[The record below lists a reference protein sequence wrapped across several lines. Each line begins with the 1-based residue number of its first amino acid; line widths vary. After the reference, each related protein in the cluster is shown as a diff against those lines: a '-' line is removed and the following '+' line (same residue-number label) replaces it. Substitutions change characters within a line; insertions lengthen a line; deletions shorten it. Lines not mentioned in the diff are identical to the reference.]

1 MHQLLVIACGV
12 RGDSPLLIL
21 LHQVG
26 VWLGEVC
33 LLYPVDH
40 CAFSHQPFILSASC
54 WFLDPVPTYIVFC
67 KTENVNIVLLCEL
80 PEYHEFEIP
89 IGLWDD
95 ASYILETIQIML
107 LFFPSSWP
115 HNSQWPGIVASSKVG
130 AGSITVGG
138 FCCGCAAC
146 RLVGLTSFCT
156 GHWPHDAW
164 PDLCVWP
171 LAGCWLDEELVLE
184 ANNAAICSASW
195 LKWVRNILFICLISL
210 TCLVSWDMEVACEA
224 ILGESLLFFPLV
236 LPLWV

>member
-54 WFLDPVPTYIVFC
+54 WFLDPVPTYIVFR

-138 FCCGCAAC
+138 SIVVVQHAGWWASPASALDIGLMMLGQIYVCG
-146 RLVGLTSFCT
+146 L
-156 GHWPHDAW
+156 
-164 PDLCVWP
+164 
-171 LAGCWLDEELVLE
+171 WLGVD
-184 ANNAAICSASW
+184 W
-195 LKWVRNILFICLISL
+195 MRN
-210 TCLVSWDMEVACEA
+210 
-224 ILGESLLFFPLV
+224 
-236 LPLWV
+236 